1 MHGAR
6 PVPQSL
12 LREFRAARVVPFVAV
27 RRSFAY
33 SGRRASRPVLDGPCA
48 SLDRSTTSTSPA
60 PSLEAHNPPTLS
72 RDESAAKATR
82 TRIHLPPDL
91 DPAEAARRMRISQ
104 ANKGKAAWNKGRK
117 HSPET
122 IARIKAA
129 TQAAMKRPEVD
140 ARIKAA
146 RFTRPAQT
154 EETKVEWW
162 YESLLVRAV
171 VSVWPQLLHFSS
183 HTRFLTKIPHHFSLQ
198 LKISLHAK
206 AKMALIREVM
216 RVEVGKLQ
224 EIMAQHPDEDLRTFA
239 QGPHFFQDVMSLS
252 WFMFRSDW
260 ARVSGAVAGFRMG
273 GV

>member
-1 MHGAR
+1 
-6 PVPQSL
+6 
-12 LREFRAARVVPFVAV
+12 
-27 RRSFAY
+27 
-33 SGRRASRPVLDGPCA
+33 
-48 SLDRSTTSTSPA
+48 
-60 PSLEAHNPPTLS
+60 
-72 RDESAAKATR
+72 
-82 TRIHLPPDL
+82 
-91 DPAEAARRMRISQ
+91 MRISQ

-154 EETKVEWW
+154 EETK
-162 YESLLVRAV
+162 
-171 VSVWPQLLHFSS
+171 
-183 HTRFLTKIPHHFSLQ
+183 

-260 ARVSGAVAGFRMG
+260 ARISEVAADSILFHDALRRRIAEHQKRDAEAQSKSVLARARKQLTQLRYAEIKLQILEKNIARLRKTFTEQRADPGAEYRQAEAEAQELLQSCKRHVMKVTTAVRELDALSLG
-273 GV
+273 